1 MAPPSTRDIIRYK
14 EVRRADT
21 LDDQKTA
28 LQILAAEVNALTQE
42 QLQEFILSQIKRII
56 HGDNAGYWRDNF
68 AAAGISSLED
78 LSRARAFY
86 ADCLSSDV
94 VGTAAYVTGPSVLGF
109 PQVTACD
116 VTTPGKYPAIGIIT
130 AKVSSTRCLI
140 QAVGEVASFPS
151 PLTPG
156 KTYFVG
162 LDAFPTE
169 TPPAA
174 PLGGRVAI
182 QTLGIALDDTRM
194 LLSVTP
200 VRFIRSG

>member
-28 LQILAAEVNALTQE
+28 LQILAAELSSLTQE
-42 QLQEFILSQIKRII
+42 QLQEFVLSQIKRVI
-56 HGDNAGYWRDNF
+56 HGNNVGYWRDDFVSSN
-68 AAAGISSLED
+68 ISSLEE
-78 LSRARAFY
+78 LSRSRTIY
-86 ADCLSSDV
+86 ADCLSSDSI
-94 VGTAAYVTGPSVLGF
+94 GTAAYVTGPSVLGY

-116 VTTPGKYPAIGIIT
+116 ITTPGKYPAVGVI
-130 AKVSSTRCLI
+130 VSKLTSTRCLL
-140 QAVGEVASFPS
+140 QAVGDVAVFPS
-151 PLTPG
+151 ILTPG

-169 TPPAA
+169 IPPIA

-182 QTLGIALDDTRM
+182 QTLGVALDASRL